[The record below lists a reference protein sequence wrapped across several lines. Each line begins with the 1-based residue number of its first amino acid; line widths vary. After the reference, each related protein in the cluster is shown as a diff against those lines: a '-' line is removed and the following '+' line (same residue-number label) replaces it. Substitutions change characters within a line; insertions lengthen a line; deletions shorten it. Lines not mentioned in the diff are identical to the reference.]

1 MRWARYQTDGGVS
14 YGIVGDDGIAI
25 EEVDGSPFG
34 EYAKTGVR
42 RSLDDVRLLIPF
54 EPKTFYAAGV
64 NYEEHVREAA
74 ALLGR
79 EPDIPQKPDIGYRA
93 NNALI
98 AHGEPIVKPADST
111 ERFQYEGELVA
122 VIGRQAKH
130 LSEEEALSCV
140 LGYTIGNDVSERTWQ
155 ACDRT
160 LWRAKNSDTFKP
172 MGPWIETDVDLDALR
187 TTVRLNGDV
196 VSEFATNNMVFGVA
210 TYISAMTRYLTLYPG
225 DMIWMGT
232 DGATQDMKP
241 GDVCAVDISGIGVL
255 TNPIVSE

>member
-1 MRWARYQTDGGVS
+1 MRWARYQTDAGVS
-14 YGIVGDDGIAI
+14 FGIVSGDQIQ
-25 EEVDGSPFG
+25 EVDGSPFG
-34 EYAKTGVR
+34 EYSKTGNR
-42 RSLDDVRLLIPF
+42 QPLADARLLIPF

-98 AHGEPIVKPADST
+98 AHNQPIVKPADST
-111 ERFQYEGELVA
+111 DRLQYEGELVV
-122 VIGRQAKH
+122 VIGKRAKN
-130 LSEEEALSCV
+130 LSEADALSCV

-155 ACDRT
+155 ASDRT

-172 MGPWIETDVDLDALR
+172 MGPWIETDVDLNALR
-187 TTVRLNGDV
+187 TLVRLNGEI
-196 VSEFATNNMVFGVA
+196 VSDFPTNNMVFGVA
-210 TYISAMTRYLTLYPG
+210 TYISAMTRYLTLHPG

-232 DGATQDMKP
+232 DGATQNMKP
-241 GDVCAVDISGIGVL
+241 GDICEVEISGIGTL
-255 TNPIVSE
+255 TNPIVAE